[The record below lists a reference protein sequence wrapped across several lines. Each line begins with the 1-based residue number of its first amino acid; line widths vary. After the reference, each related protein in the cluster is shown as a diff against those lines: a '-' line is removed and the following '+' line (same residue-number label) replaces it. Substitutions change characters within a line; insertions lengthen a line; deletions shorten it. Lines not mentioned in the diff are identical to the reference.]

1 MKRTKLSHLLFGF
14 AMIVALALAAIP
26 AAPAYAL
33 SDSATQQSASIGA
46 ADNNS
51 PALSASGAVIVC
63 RTKVF
68 WRNGHR
74 VSIRVCHRV
83 HRSAAQ

>member
-1 MKRTKLSHLLFGF
+1 MKTIKFSYLLFSL
-14 AMIVALALAAIP
+14 AMVAALALAAIP

-51 PALSASGAVIVC
+51 SMLSASGAVIVC
-63 RTKVF
+63 RTKVI

-74 VSIRVCHRV
+74 ISIRVCHRV
-83 HRSAAQ
+83 HRPDTQ

>member
-1 MKRTKLSHLLFGF
+1 MRKTKLSHLLFGL
-14 AMIVALALAAIP
+14 AMIAALALAAIP
-26 AAPAYAL
+26 ASAAYAL
-33 SDSATQQSASIGA
+33 SDSATQQSTSINA

-51 PALSASGAVIVC
+51 PALSAAGAVVC
-63 RTKVF
+63 RTKIF

-83 HRSAAQ
+83 HRASAQ

>member
-1 MKRTKLSHLLFGF
+1 MKRTKLSYLLFGF
-14 AMIVALALAAIP
+14 AMIAALVLAAIP
-26 AAPAYAL
+26 SAPVYAL

-46 ADNNS
+46 ADNS
-51 PALSASGAVIVC
+51 STTVSAAGAVVC
-63 RTKVF
+63 RTKIF

-83 HRSAAQ
+83 HRAAAQ